1 MRNERERLREEE
13 IERRKRG
20 RRERKKE
27 EREEREKEG
36 REREKER
43 KVQLCECVR
52 MFKCGLMRYKYRMS
66 ILGGLDVIVRIE
78 LLVQFMVQFL
88 VA

>member
-1 MRNERERLREEE
+1 M
-13 IERRKRG
+13 
-20 RRERKKE
+20 
-27 EREEREKEG
+27 
-36 REREKER
+36 
-43 KVQLCECVR
+43 QLCECVR